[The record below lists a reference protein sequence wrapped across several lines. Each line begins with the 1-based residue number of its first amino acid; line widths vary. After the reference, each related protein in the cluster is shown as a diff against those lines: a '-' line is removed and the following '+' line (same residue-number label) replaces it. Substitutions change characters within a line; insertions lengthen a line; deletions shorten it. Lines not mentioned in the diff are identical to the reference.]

1 MIAPYMC
8 CETDR
13 DNQGYRK
20 EAYIIHLCFARVFG
34 VIVVSFENLCF
45 FMFILYSLRSIYMDS
60 AYMLLA

>member
-20 EAYIIHLCFARVFG
+20 EAYTIHLCFARDFG
-34 VIVVSFENLCF
+34 LFVVSLEIYGF
-45 FMFILYSLRSIYMDS
+45 FMFILYIVRSICMDS
-60 AYMLLA
+60 AYALLA